1 MAMVSGLY
9 YVGDLCY
16 VLKNQ
21 WEEVCGITIVKQQ
34 CLEGQFVLPSKGVVF
49 AMYGTAYGDGEYKDT
64 TGRSYCVDSGSIG
77 CIPLSACDMT
87 EEQIR
92 EEGLGQVLAFG
103 ERFNTYSDGSTIHF
117 GTVSIDTGY
126 TEEEDEDPSPG
137 EY

>member
-49 AMYGTAYGDGEYKDT
+49 A
-64 TGRSYCVDSGSIG
+64 GRSYCVDSGSIG